1 MVVGEA
7 PVEEA
12 EELAELLG
20 ELLLGEGV
28 GRAAQGPRRDL
39 VGAGARPIPRSTR
52 PGWRASSI
60 PNCSATTSGAWFG
73 SMTPPEPIRMVEV
86 ALATWASRTAGEEL
100 AMPGMLWCSAT
111 Q

>member
-1 MVVGEA
+1 MKG
-7 PVEEA
+7 
-12 EELAELLG
+12 LAERR
-20 ELLLGEGV
+20 
-28 GRAAQGPRRDL
+28 RALAVTWSVP
-39 VGAGARPIPRSTR
+39 GARPIPRSTR

-73 SMTPPEPIRMVEV
+73 SMTPPEPIRIVEV